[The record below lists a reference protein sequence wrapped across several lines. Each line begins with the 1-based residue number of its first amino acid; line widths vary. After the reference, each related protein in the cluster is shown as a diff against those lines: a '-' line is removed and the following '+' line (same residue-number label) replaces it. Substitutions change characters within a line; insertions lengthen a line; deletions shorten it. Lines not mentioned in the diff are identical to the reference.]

1 MTSRYRFGHDPS
13 PDPRI
18 GRFRFPADATLTVM
32 ELRDRWNRLLPDA
45 QPLGDDLLARYAE
58 DHRSYHDQRHLT
70 EVLDTID
77 ELADLADDPDAIR
90 LAAWFHDAIYD
101 PTAAPGENEEQSAQ
115 LAELELS
122 AYGVDPAEVAEVGRL
137 VRLTAD
143 HDCAPDD
150 ANGAVLCDADLR
162 VLSLSPDRYDDYAS
176 GIRREYGHIGDR
188 DFARG
193 RTTFLQRLSRTSL
206 YATGRGHAEWE
217 QAARDNLERELASW
231 APRSG
236 RPVAGL
242 VPLVYLGAALGAVV
256 AAFVLFGRGLGA
268 APSWPATADQV
279 SGFPVW
285 TPIAGTAVAAGI
297 TCAWFRRA
305 RPRLVL
311 LPALAFA
318 VSGAVAAALCW
329 WLWPDARPGSA
340 LSERYPY
347 FLLASVAL
355 FLAGGLLGL
364 ARRLRS
370 TAPYAAAPRRPI
382 GLGVALVCASLLAW
396 VLVAAGQPFTQARLE
411 SANTVS
417 TTATAPPGSL
427 PVQLDGTLAWS
438 RKVPAAGAIAGTAGG
453 VAELRPDGVVVS
465 DATTGQIRWR
475 YSRADVNGA
484 AAGGSRGLI
493 VSADGRTIAAHL
505 PSNVP
510 GGPRINLP
518 TYAVL
523 DAESGRVLT
532 EVHTDGTALAVDGET
547 LLVAEG
553 RSVVAHGVSR
563 PGHWRQR
570 LQCTVAQGVL
580 LTGQAVLVDACA
592 GNGAVVRSFGR
603 SDGKQR
609 WEIDLGVTFELST
622 ELDPRNWVGDIV
634 AVPETRQVSGLVW
647 TAAAGGTLHHW
658 SADIAEGR
666 LVWSAPVPGTPRP
679 RLGPSS
685 CDAQLAATHSS
696 LVLLTC
702 RSTTEPGQNQWYD
715 VAAMNP
721 ADGTAQWHH
730 LVKVPPEL
738 QDPGFPRAGFSLL
751 PDGRVVTL
759 MPQDSGSC
767 SPVLIGPAGVEPR
780 PLVVAPPI
788 ADDPA
793 EVSCGKPAVAVV
805 AGRPVFSDGTRLFAL
820 R

>member
-1 MTSRYRFGHDPS
+1 
-13 PDPRI
+13 
-18 GRFRFPADATLTVM
+18 M

-45 QPLGDDLLARYAE
+45 QPLGEDLLGRYAE
-58 DHRSYHDQRHLT
+58 GHRSYHDQRHLT

-77 ELADLADDPDAIR
+77 ELAELADDPDVVR

-101 PTAAPGENEEQSAQ
+101 PKAAPGENEEQSAQ

-122 AYGVDPAEVAEVGRL
+122 AYGVDPAEVAEIGRL

-143 HDCAPDD
+143 HDSEPDD

-162 VLSLSPDRYDDYAS
+162 VLSLAPDRYDEYAL
-176 GIRREYGHIGDR
+176 GIRQEYGHIGER

-193 RTTFLQRLSRTSL
+193 RTAFLQRLSHTSL
-206 YATGRGHAEWE
+206 YATSRGREWE
-217 QAARDNLERELASW
+217 EAARDNVERELASW
-231 APRSG
+231 VSRSG
-236 RPVAGL
+236 RPIAGL
-242 VPLVYLGAALGAVV
+242 IPLVYLGAALGAIV
-256 AAFVLFGRGLGA
+256 AAFVLLGRGLGA

-279 SGFPVW
+279 GGFPVW
-285 TPIAGTAVAAGI
+285 TPIAGTAVAAAI

-311 LPALAFA
+311 FPALAFVA
-318 VSGAVAAALCW
+318 IGAVAAGLCW
-329 WLWPDARPGSA
+329 WLWPDARPGAA

-347 FLLASVAL
+347 LLLASVAL
-355 FLAGGLLGL
+355 LLAGAFLGL

-370 TAPYAAAPRRPI
+370 TAPYAAAPKRPV
-382 GLGVALVCASLLAW
+382 GLGIALVCGSLLAW
-396 VLVAAGQPFTQARLE
+396 VLVSAGQPFVQARLE

-417 TTATAPPGSL
+417 TTATAPPGTL
-427 PVQLDGTLAWS
+427 PVQLDGKLAWS
-438 RKVPAAGAIAGTAGG
+438 RKVPATGAIVGTTGG

-475 YSRADVNGA
+475 YSRADVDGA
-484 AAGGSRGLI
+484 ANGSRGLI
-493 VSADGRTIAAHL
+493 VSSDGRTVAAHL

-510 GGPRINLP
+510 GTPPGIDLP

-523 DAESGRVLT
+523 DAESGRVLA

-553 RSVVAHGVSR
+553 KSVVAHGV
-563 PGHWRQR
+563 GTTTHWRTQ

-580 LTGQAVLVDACA
+580 LADQAVVVDACG
-592 GNGAVVRSFGR
+592 GNSAVVRSLGR
-603 SDGKQR
+603 SDGDRR
-609 WEIDLGVTFELST
+609 WEIDLGISFELST
-622 ELDPRNWVGDIV
+622 ELDPQSWIGDIV
-634 AVPETRQVSGLVW
+634 AIPDTRQVSGLVW
-647 TAAAGGTLHHW
+647 TAAAGGTLHQW
-658 SADIAEGR
+658 SVDVAEGR
-666 LVWSAPVPGTPRP
+666 MVWSSPVPGTPRP

-702 RSTTEPGQNQWYD
+702 RTNTEPGQNQWYD
-715 VAAMNP
+715 VAAVSP
-721 ADGTAQWHH
+721 ADGTPQWHH
-730 LVKVPPEL
+730 LLKVPPKL
-738 QDPGFPRAGFSLL
+738 QDPSFPRAGFSLL

-759 MPQDSGSC
+759 MPQANGSC
-767 SPVLIGPAGVEPR
+767 SPVLVGPTGARPR
-780 PLVVAPPI
+780 PLVAGPAAT
-788 ADDPA
+788 ADTA
-793 EVSCGKPAVAVV
+793 EVTCDKPAVAVV